1 MMERRQPQEKRQS
14 YLSCFRYSTTYTVG
28 MPKQQIQTK
37 KPLEPTTNF
46 QGIQKTSGCV
56 PSHVSCVQ
64 HFATPRTV
72 ALQAPLMGFSRQEY
86 WSWLRCP
93 PLGVLSNPGT
103 EPKSLNSPALAG
115 GFFTTSITQE
125 AHRRQ
130 GNIKFCQG
138 NVISEVQTVEKEDHW
153 FNFFNDNN
161 KLQDNGERI
170 YRLKKS
176 LWSHNH
182 WSQGRFYLDP
192 NSNH

>member
-1 MMERRQPQEKRQS
+1 MMEGRQPQEKRQS

-37 KPLEPTTNF
+37 KPLEPTTNL

-72 ALQAPLMGFSRQEY
+72 ALQAPLSMGFSRQEY
-86 WSWLRCP
+86 WSGLRCP

-115 GFFTTSITQE
+115 GFFTTAPAGYQWV
-125 AHRRQ
+125 
-130 GNIKFCQG
+130 KFCASPF
-138 NVISEVQTVEKEDHW
+138 VSS
-153 FNFFNDNN
+153 
-161 KLQDNGERI
+161 
-170 YRLKKS
+170 S
-176 LWSHNH
+176 LPLIH
-182 WSQGRFYLDP
+182 L
-192 NSNH
+192 